1 MKTLQNNF
9 TIPEQ
14 SKRLLEL
21 GVPADSADCIW
32 WSDDN
37 FTSGLYDLS
46 IIPYNKIYSNERWV
60 DENGEIVNLQ
70 KLPCWS
76 VGRLIEIFDLCYQ
89 SFLEEQSIPESWI
102 LTQEAKEQFGSYIEY
117 LAQTFETQKNFLD
130 FSKLE
135 E

>member
-1 MKTLQNNF
+1 M
-9 TIPEQ
+9 
-14 SKRLLEL
+14 

-46 IIPYNKIYSNERWV
+46 IIHYNKTFSNERRL
-60 DENGEIVNLQ
+60 DKNGEVDNLQ

-76 VGRLIEIFDLCYQ
+76 VGRLIEIIGICAG
-89 SFLEEQSIPESWI
+89 I
-102 LTQEAKEQFGSYIEY
+102 KYI
-117 LAQTFETQKNFLD
+117 QFETLEFTQAEWLEKLIRIINYFVKCNKID

-135 E
+135 D